1 MLQALVITLREGVEA
16 ALIVGITLAYL
27 AKIGREELRRVVYI
41 ALIAA
46 FVASVGVAVG
56 MSRIQT
62 DQGIFEGCGILVAG
76 AFTNNMIIFPMPTSG
91 RLPGAYRCEPM
102 HTTSTHSRPS

>member
-56 MSRIQT
+56 ISRIQLNQ
-62 DQGIFEGCGILVAG
+62 DIFEGWVILVA
-76 AFTNNMIIFPMPTSG
+76 AALTISNIIFMILTAP
-91 RLPGAYRCEPM
+91 
-102 HTTSTHSRPS
+102 RPKGGIENK

>member
-56 MSRIQT
+56 ILRIQLKQDLFVRRVMPWAGPCT
-62 DQGIFEGCGILVAG
+62 LPLSILLLRPTHRLNGGIEH
-76 AFTNNMIIFPMPTSG
+76 N
-91 RLPGAYRCEPM
+91 
-102 HTTSTHSRPS
+102 